1 MNEEGMFLCCNIS
14 KFLKEKIE
22 DIKNMAKEDMTQ
34 ENLDGFEYAEK
45 NILSLF
51 ESLVSSATCDGEIL
65 VHSSK
70 LNPEYEIEEFDL
82 HDLLE
87 HFNYT
92 VTMKDRRLIIITGR
106 SNQSM
111 E

>member
-1 MNEEGMFLCCNIS
+1 MNEEVMFLCCNIS

-51 ESLVSSATCDGEIL
+51 ESLVSCAKCDGEIL
-65 VHSSK
+65 VHSSG

-82 HDLLE
+82 DDLLK
-87 HFNYT
+87 HFNCR
-92 VTMKDRRLIIITGR
+92 VIAEKR
-106 SNQSM
+106 
-111 E
+111 